1 MANKRFNRRNNK
13 KPEFDQKLLDL
24 ARVVRVVKG
33 GRRFSFRATMIIG
46 NRKGKVGLGV
56 AKGSDVSGA
65 INKAVE
71 DAKKNM
77 IIVKRLDST
86 ISYRVDKTFC
96 GAQVMIKPAKE
107 GKGIVAGG
115 AMRLI
120 FELAGIRNIT
130 GKSLGSSN
138 KINVAKATFK
148 ALDELEGKKVGMPKI
163 KPENSKA
170 KIKKNE
176 EKEKKEEPKK
186 AVKKATDSDKKSNKK
201 AVAKKTVTAKKTV
214 KKETKKSD
222 KKAEKSADKKAT
234 TKSKTTK
241 KTSK

>member
-1 MANKRFNRRNNK
+1 MANKRFNRRNN

-65 INKAVE
+65 INKAIE

-96 GAQVMIKPAKE
+96 GAQIMIKPAKD

-148 ALDELEGKKVGMPKI
+148 ALNDLEGKRTDVSKLKTENLES
-163 KPENSKA
+163 KPQKNL
-170 KIKKNE
+170 KKNE
-176 EKEKKEEPKK
+176 KEEKKVEKK
-186 AVKKATDSDKKSNKK
+186 IENSDKKPTGKK
-201 AVAKKTVTAKKTV
+201 VEKKTKPSVEKKSTAKSKTV
-214 KKETKKSD
+214 KN
-222 KKAEKSADKKAT
+222 
-234 TKSKTTK
+234 KSK
-241 KTSK
+241 

>member
-1 MANKRFNRRNNK
+1 MANKRFNNRRK

-56 AKGSDVSGA
+56 AQGGDVAGA

-86 ISYRVDKTFC
+86 ISYRVDERFC
-96 GAQVMIKPAKE
+96 GAQIMIKPAKD

-138 KINVAKATFK
+138 KINIAKATIK
-148 ALDELEGKKVGMPKI
+148 ALEQLEGKAQ
-163 KPENSKA
+163 ENKLAKA
-170 KIKKNE
+170 K
-176 EKEKKEEPKK
+176 KKE
-186 AVKKATDSDKKSNKK
+186 VKK
-201 AVAKKTVTAKKTV
+201 V
-214 KKETKKSD
+214 EP
-222 KKAEKSADKKAT
+222 KAEKKVEKKTTAKPKKKAAPKKES
-234 TKSKTTK
+234 TK
-241 KTSK
+241 

>member
-1 MANKRFNRRNNK
+1 MANKRFNRRNN

-65 INKAVE
+65 INKAIE

-96 GAQVMIKPAKE
+96 GAQIMIKPAKD

-148 ALDELEGKKVGMPKI
+148 ALNDLEGKRTDVSKLKTENLES
-163 KPENSKA
+163 KPQKNL
-170 KIKKNE
+170 KKNE
-176 EKEKKEEPKK
+176 KEEKKVEKK
-186 AVKKATDSDKKSNKK
+186 IENSDKKPTGKK
-201 AVAKKTVTAKKTV
+201 VEKKTKPSVEKKINR
-214 KKETKKSD
+214 
-222 KKAEKSADKKAT
+222 
-234 TKSKTTK
+234 
-241 KTSK
+241 

>member
-1 MANKRFNRRNNK
+1 MANKRFNKRNK
-13 KPEFDQKLLDL
+13 RPEFDQKLLDL

-56 AKGSDVSGA
+56 AQGSDVSGA

-71 DAKKNM
+71 TAKKNT

-86 ISYRVDKTFC
+86 ISYRVDERFC
-96 GAQVMIKPAKE
+96 GAQIMIKPAKD

-130 GKSLGSSN
+130 AKSLGSSN
-138 KINVAKATFK
+138 KINIAKATIK
-148 ALDELEGKKVGMPKI
+148 ALERLEGKKI
-163 KPENSKA
+163 
-170 KIKKNE
+170 NE
-176 EKEKKEEPKK
+176 GEKLP
-186 AVKKATDSDKKSNKK
+186 VKTRKSNEK
-201 AVAKKTVTAKKTV
+201 AEV
-214 KKETKKSD
+214 KKEAQKIRKKVVKKVSEKKSA
-222 KKAEKSADKKAT
+222 KKI
-234 TKSKTTK
+234 TK
-241 KTSK
+241 

>member
-1 MANKRFNRRNNK
+1 MSNKRFNSRNK

-56 AKGSDVSGA
+56 SQGTDVARA

-71 DAKKNM
+71 TAKKSM

-86 ISYRVDKTFC
+86 ISYRVDEKFC
-96 GAQVMIKPAKE
+96 GAQIMIKPAKD

-130 GKSLGSSN
+130 AKSLGSSN
-138 KINVAKATFK
+138 KINIAKATLK
-148 ALDELEGKKVGMPKI
+148 ALDKLEGKKVEVES
-163 KPENSKA
+163 KPA
-170 KIKKNE
+170 I
-176 EKEKKEEPKK
+176 
-186 AVKKATDSDKKSNKK
+186 DKKV
-201 AVAKKTVTAKKTV
+201 VAKKTVVKTEKKTEVKKTV
-214 KKETKKSD
+214 EKEIVKKVAKITKK
-222 KKAEKSADKKAT
+222 AAT
-234 TKSKTTK
+234 K
-241 KTSK
+241 

>member
-1 MANKRFNRRNNK
+1 MSNKRFNSRNK

-56 AKGSDVSGA
+56 SQGSDVAGA

-71 DAKKNM
+71 AAKKSM

-86 ISYRVDKTFC
+86 ISYRVDEKFC

-130 GKSLGSSN
+130 AKSLGSSN
-138 KINVAKATFK
+138 KINIAKATLL
-148 ALDELEGKKVGMPKI
+148 ALCQLDGKK
-163 KPENSKA
+163 
-170 KIKKNE
+170 
-176 EKEKKEEPKK
+176 
-186 AVKKATDSDKKSNKK
+186 TDSVTKPVNKK
-201 AVAKKTVTAKKTV
+201 LIAKKTERTVKKVEKTIKKVVAKVEKKTDIKKTV
-214 KKETKKSD
+214 KKATIKKVVV
-222 KKAEKSADKKAT
+222 KKAV
-234 TKSKTTK
+234 KTTK
-241 KTSK
+241 

>member
-1 MANKRFNRRNNK
+1 MANKRFNRRNR

-46 NRKGKVGLGV
+46 NKKGKVGLGV
-56 AKGSDVSGA
+56 AQGSDVSGA

-71 DAKKNM
+71 AAKKSM

-86 ISYRVDKTFC
+86 ISYRVDERFC
-96 GAQVMIKPAKE
+96 GAQVIIKPAKE

-130 GKSLGSSN
+130 AKSLGSSN
-138 KINVAKATFK
+138 KINIAKATLK
-148 ALDELEGKKVGMPKI
+148 ALDQLEGKKNEVSQKSEKI
-163 KPENSKA
+163 AKKPTSA
-170 KIKKNE
+170 KKSE
-176 EKEKKEEPKK
+176 EKKEKKAEPKK
-186 AVKKATDSDKKSNKK
+186 PADEKKKAEKKVVKKAT
-201 AVAKKTVTAKKTV
+201 V
-214 KKETKKSD
+214 KKPV
-222 KKAEKSADKKAT
+222 EK
-234 TKSKTTK
+234 KTTK
-241 KTSK
+241 KTTKKATK

>member
-1 MANKRFNRRNNK
+1 MVNKRFNRRNR

-56 AKGSDVSGA
+56 AQGSDVAGA
-65 INKAVE
+65 INKAV
-71 DAKKNM
+71 DAAKKSM

-86 ISYRVDKTFC
+86 ISYRVDERFC
-96 GAQVMIKPAKE
+96 GAQVLIKPAKE

-130 GKSLGSSN
+130 AKSLGSSN
-138 KINVAKATFK
+138 KINIAKATLK
-148 ALDELEGKKVGMPKI
+148 ALDQLEGKKNELSQKAE
-163 KPENSKA
+163 KPA
-170 KIKKNE
+170 KKTTSDEKTVSAKKS
-176 EKEKKEEPKK
+176 EKKEEKKTETKKPVEKKSEKKVVKKTAAKKSVKKPTKKTAKKETAKKPVKK
-186 AVKKATDSDKKSNKK
+186 AVK
-201 AVAKKTVTAKKTV
+201 
-214 KKETKKSD
+214 
-222 KKAEKSADKKAT
+222 
-234 TKSKTTK
+234 
-241 KTSK
+241 

>member
-1 MANKRFNRRNNK
+1 MANKRFNRRNN

-65 INKAVE
+65 INKAIE

-96 GAQVMIKPAKE
+96 GAQIMIKPAKD

-148 ALDELEGKKVGMPKI
+148 ALNDLEGKRTDVSKLKT
-163 KPENSKA
+163 ENLESKTQ
-170 KIKKNE
+170 KKLKKNE
-176 EKEKKEEPKK
+176 KEEKKVEKK
-186 AVKKATDSDKKSNKK
+186 IENSDKKPTGKK
-201 AVAKKTVTAKKTV
+201 VLKKTKPSVGKKSTAKTKTV
-214 KKETKKSD
+214 KN
-222 KKAEKSADKKAT
+222 
-234 TKSKTTK
+234 KSK
-241 KTSK
+241 

>member
-1 MANKRFNRRNNK
+1 MANKRFGNRNR

-56 AKGSDVSGA
+56 AQGNDVSSG

-77 IIVKRLDST
+77 IVVKRLDST
-86 ISYRVDKTFC
+86 ISYRVDERFC
-96 GAQVMIKPAKE
+96 GAQIMIKPAKE

-120 FELAGIRNIT
+120 FELAGIKNIT
-130 GKSLGSSN
+130 AKSLGSSN
-138 KINVAKATFK
+138 KINIAKATLR
-148 ALDELEGKKVGMPKI
+148 ALAKLEGKNLETTPEIVKVKKEVVAK
-163 KPENSKA
+163 KPEVKKS
-170 KIKKNE
+170 IKKVASKKE
-176 EKEKKEEPKK
+176 IKEKK
-186 AVKKATDSDKKSNKK
+186 
-201 AVAKKTVTAKKTV
+201 
-214 KKETKKSD
+214 
-222 KKAEKSADKKAT
+222 
-234 TKSKTTK
+234 
-241 KTSK
+241 

>member
-1 MANKRFNRRNNK
+1 MSNKRFNNRNR

-56 AKGSDVSGA
+56 AQGTDVSGA

-71 DAKKNM
+71 AAKKSM

-86 ISYRVDKTFC
+86 ISYRVDERFC
-96 GAQVMIKPAKE
+96 GAQIMIKPAKD

-120 FELAGIRNIT
+120 FELAGVKNIT
-130 GKSLGSSN
+130 AKSLGSSN
-138 KINVAKATFK
+138 KINIAKATLK
-148 ALDELEGKKVGMPKI
+148 ALDQLEGKKIEAIVKI
-163 KPENSKA
+163 A
-170 KIKKNE
+170 K
-176 EKEKKEEPKK
+176 PKK
-186 AVKKATDSDKKSNKK
+186 V
-201 AVAKKTVTAKKTV
+201 VAKKIEEKVVKKVAVKKTV
-214 KKETKKSD
+214 KKEAPKQVKKE
-222 KKAEKSADKKAT
+222 KK
-234 TKSKTTK
+234 
-241 KTSK
+241 

>member
-1 MANKRFNRRNNK
+1 MANKRFNRKNK

-56 AKGSDVSGA
+56 AQGSDVAGA

-71 DAKKNM
+71 AAKKSM

-86 ISYRVDKTFC
+86 ISYRVDEFFC
-96 GAQVMIKPAKE
+96 GAQIMIKPAKE

-130 GKSLGSSN
+130 AKSLGSSN
-138 KINVAKATFK
+138 KINVAKATLK
-148 ALDELEGKKVGMPKI
+148 ALDQLEGKKHEI
-163 KPENSKA
+163 KNHFTKKPVEKNQKEA
-170 KIKKNE
+170 IKKTTQTID
-176 EKEKKEEPKK
+176 KKATKSKPVVKKVVKKTEPKK
-186 AVKKATDSDKKSNKK
+186 SVKKELVKKKS
-201 AVAKKTVTAKKTV
+201 AKTAKKT
-214 KKETKKSD
+214 KKTK
-222 KKAEKSADKKAT
+222 T
-234 TKSKTTK
+234 TKTTKTAKTTK
-241 KTSK
+241 KKSTK

>member
-1 MANKRFNRRNNK
+1 MANKRFNNRNK

-56 AKGSDVSGA
+56 AQGTDVAGA
-65 INKAVE
+65 INKSVE
-71 DAKKNM
+71 AAKKSM

-86 ISYRVDKTFC
+86 ISYRVDERFC

-120 FELAGIRNIT
+120 FELAGVKNIT
-130 GKSLGSSN
+130 AKSLGSSN
-138 KINVAKATFK
+138 KINIAKATLK
-148 ALDELEGKKVGMPKI
+148 ALDQLEGKQIVNKPIAVKFKKAIVKKVEPKI
-163 KPENSKA
+163 
-170 KIKKNE
+170 
-176 EKEKKEEPKK
+176 
-186 AVKKATDSDKKSNKK
+186 SDKPK
-201 AVAKKTVTAKKTV
+201 VKKTV
-214 KKETKKSD
+214 KKVTS
-222 KKAEKSADKKAT
+222 KKAVKAKKEAT
-234 TKSKTTK
+234 K
-241 KTSK
+241 

>member
-56 AKGSDVSGA
+56 AKGSDVAGA

-148 ALDELEGKKVGMPKI
+148 ALDELEGKKVGMPKA
-163 KPENSKA
+163 KLENSKTKA
-170 KIKKNE
+170 QKADKKT
-176 EKEKKEEPKK
+176 
-186 AVKKATDSDKKSNKK
+186 VKKAEVSKKKP
-201 AVAKKTVTAKKTV
+201 VKKTASTKKTV
-214 KKETKKSD
+214 KKETEKTEKQTKAKSEKKS
-222 KKAEKSADKKAT
+222 T
-234 TKSKTTK
+234 TKTTK

>member
-1 MANKRFNRRNNK
+1 MANKRFNKRR

-56 AKGSDVSGA
+56 AQGSDVSGA

-71 DAKKNM
+71 TAKKNM
-77 IIVKRLDST
+77 IIVKRVDST
-86 ISYRVDKTFC
+86 ISYRVDEIFC
-96 GAQVMIKPAKE
+96 GAQVMIKPAKD

-115 AMRLI
+115 AMRLV

-130 GKSLGSSN
+130 AKSLGSSN

-148 ALDELEGKKVGMPKI
+148 ALDKLEGKKVEVNSDKKVVI
-163 KPENSKA
+163 KKVDKTTKKDKNKKKKVVKSTA
-170 KIKKNE
+170 KIKKTS
-176 EKEKKEEPKK
+176 KPSSTKKDIKK
-186 AVKKATDSDKKSNKK
+186 IVTK
-201 AVAKKTVTAKKTV
+201 KKTTIK
-214 KKETKKSD
+214 TKKQS
-222 KKAEKSADKKAT
+222 
-234 TKSKTTK
+234 TK
-241 KTSK
+241 

>member
-1 MANKRFNRRNNK
+1 MANKRFGNRNR

-56 AKGSDVSGA
+56 AKGNDVSSG

-77 IIVKRLDST
+77 ITVKRLDST
-86 ISYRVDKTFC
+86 ISYRVDERFC
-96 GAQVMIKPAKE
+96 GAQIMIKPAKD

-120 FELAGIRNIT
+120 FELAGIKNIT
-130 GKSLGSSN
+130 AKSLGSSN
-138 KINVAKATFK
+138 KINIAKATLR
-148 ALDELEGKKVGMPKI
+148 ALAKLEGKSLETTPEIVKVKKEVAAK
-163 KPENSKA
+163 KPEVKKS
-170 KIKKNE
+170 IKKVASKKE
-176 EKEKKEEPKK
+176 IKEKK
-186 AVKKATDSDKKSNKK
+186 
-201 AVAKKTVTAKKTV
+201 
-214 KKETKKSD
+214 
-222 KKAEKSADKKAT
+222 
-234 TKSKTTK
+234 
-241 KTSK
+241 

>member
-1 MANKRFNRRNNK
+1 MANNKKRFNRRNN

-33 GRRFSFRATMIIG
+33 GRRFSFRATMVIG

-56 AKGSDVSGA
+56 AKSGDVAGA

-86 ISYRVDKTFC
+86 ISYRVDEIFC
-96 GAQVMIKPAKE
+96 GAQIMIKPAKE

-130 GKSLGSSN
+130 AKSLGSSN

-148 ALDELEGKKVGMPKI
+148 ALNKLEGKKIGLTQT
-163 KPENSKA
+163 KPVQ
-170 KIKKNE
+170 
-176 EKEKKEEPKK
+176 KEKVSKEI
-186 AVKKATDSDKKSNKK
+186 DKKQVEK
-201 AVAKKTVTAKKTV
+201 TAKKTSEKEDKPTAKKVDLKKPV
-214 KKETKKSD
+214 KKVSVSKKQ
-222 KKAEKSADKKAT
+222 T
-234 TKSKTTK
+234 TSKKTTK
-241 KTSK
+241 KAVSKKSSDKKTEKTEKTAK